1 MTALALLAIAA
12 APGQTPAVEFNR
24 DIRPI
29 LSDNCFACHGPDA
42 NKRKAKLRL
51 DDREAAIAKGA
62 IVPGQVAESEMITRI
77 LLPASD
83 ELSMPPKE
91 AHKKLTAKQIE
102 TLKTWVEQGAK
113 YQPHWAYIVPT
124 KPNRPSDSAGANAI
138 DHFIAA
144 ELAKVK
150 ATMSPEA
157 DRRTL
162 IRRLSLDLTGL
173 PPSPK
178 EVDEFVNDQSPN
190 AYEKVVD
197 RLLARPQYGER
208 MATPWLDL
216 VRFADTVG
224 YHGDQ
229 NQRIFPYR
237 DYVIKSFNDNKPFDQ
252 FTKEQIAGDLL
263 PKPTK
268 EQLVATGFN
277 RLNMMTREGG
287 AQPQE
292 YLAKY
297 QGDRVRT
304 VSMAWLGSTL
314 GCAECHDHKYD
325 PFTARDFYSMSAF
338 FADIRQWGVYSDY
351 NYTPNPDLKGWSN
364 DHPFPPELEVES
376 EFIRAKAESARAALM
391 PLGRE
396 AIGKIARDERLRTEY
411 REWNSDVRATVAANG
426 WSIPSPQVGDGA
438 RVEADRRVVVT
449 AKAAKGHATTVR
461 LRPERS
467 TWVSRVRLELLPV
480 EGSIVRDKSPTT
492 IVQFKLTSRTKNRK
506 DASVAFA
513 FAQADRSDVLRW
525 TSTNPIVSPLA
536 GWKTLAGQKGEIHT
550 AEYWLETPV
559 RWSADDEWTATVTSD
574 NVSSFR
580 VAVSPLADESAK
592 SLREAGASDANQL
605 RENEIGDER
614 SWQFILATAADPDL
628 FRRARELHRD
638 YLEHRSGKAWSQVT
652 VSQKPMTTRILPR
665 GNWMD
670 ETGPVVSPATPGF
683 LPGLPTKP
691 GQSMDRRHLAEWLVM
706 KENPLTARVFVN
718 RLWKQFFGNG
728 LSANLEDVG
737 AQGESPSHPEL
748 LDLLAVE
755 FASDWNI
762 KRAVKSLVM
771 SQAYRQASKAKP
783 ELREVDPN
791 NRLLAYQN
799 PRRLEAEFVRD
810 NVLAISGL
818 LEASIG
824 GPSVKPYQPEGY
836 YANIQFPD
844 RPYKI
849 DAGRKQY
856 RRGLYVHWQ
865 RTFLHPMLANFD
877 APSREECLCNRTIAN
892 TPQQALT
899 LLNDP
904 TFTEA
909 ARVLA
914 DQLVS
919 DMGLSSDAAKL
930 ESLYRRSLARSP
942 KAVEVESLTKLLSA
956 QRKHYE
962 ANAGDAEKLLNVG
975 LAAPTKQPKPEVAAW
990 TNVCRVVLNLHETIT
1005 RY

>member
-1 MTALALLAIAA
+1 MTAIALLAIVA
-12 APGQTPAVEFNR
+12 APGQPSAVEFNR

-42 NKRKAKLRL
+42 SKRKAKLRL
-51 DDREAAIAKGA
+51 DDRDAAIAKGA
-62 IVPGQVAESEMITRI
+62 IVPGKLAESELIARI
-77 LLPASD
+77 LLPATD
-83 ELSMPPKE
+83 EHAMPPRE
-91 AHKKLTAKQIE
+91 ARKTLSAKQIE
-102 TLKTWVEQGAK
+102 TLKNWVEQGAK

-124 KPNRPSDSAGANAI
+124 KPNVPAGVNPI

-173 PPSPK
+173 PPSPG
-178 EVDEFVNDQSPN
+178 EVDEFVKDTSPN
-190 AYEKVVD
+190 ACEKVVD
-197 RLLARPQYGER
+197 RLIASPQYGER

-237 DYVIKSFNDNKPFDQ
+237 DYVIKSFNDNKLFDQ
-252 FTKEQIAGDLL
+252 FTREQIAGDLL
-263 PKPTK
+263 PSPTK

-287 AQPQE
+287 AQPKE

-376 EFIRAKAESARAALM
+376 ESIRAKAESANSALM
-391 PLGRE
+391 HLGRDVMR
-396 AIGKIARDERLRTEY
+396 AVARGDRLRAGFNDW
-411 REWNSDVRATVAANG
+411 RNDARATLESNG
-426 WSIPSPQVGDGA
+426 WFTPPPQVGDGS
-438 RVEADRRVVVT
+438 RTEADRRVVVT
-449 AKAAKGHATTVR
+449 AKAGKGHATTVR
-461 LRPERS
+461 LRPERAM
-467 TWVSRVRLELLPV
+467 WVGRVRLELLPV
-480 EGSIVRDKSPTT
+480 AGSITRDKSPSTT
-492 IVQFKLTSRTKNRK
+492 VQFKLTSKSPNGK
-506 DASVAFA
+506 DSAKVFA

-525 TSTNPIVSPLA
+525 TSTNPIVGPLA

-550 AEYWLETPV
+550 AEYWLETPI
-559 RWSADDEWTATVTSD
+559 RWSADDEWTAVVTSD

-580 VAVSPLADESAK
+580 IAVSPFVDEPTTSVRSALQADPDGFQEK
-592 SLREAGASDANQL
+592 DFR
-605 RENEIGDER
+605 DELGR
-614 SWQFILATAADPDL
+614 QFILATAADPEL
-628 FRRARELHRD
+628 FGRARELFRE
-638 YLEHRSGKAWSQVT
+638 YLEHRNGKAWSQIT

-670 ETGPVVSPATPGF
+670 ENGPVVTPATPGF

-691 GQSMDRRHLAEWLVM
+691 GQPMDRRQLADWLVM

-737 AQGESPSHPEL
+737 AQGEPPSHPEL
-748 LDLLAVE
+748 LDWLAVE
-755 FASDWNI
+755 FASDWNV
-762 KRAVKSLVM
+762 KRAVKGLVM
-771 SQAYRQASKAKP
+771 SKAYRQASKAKP
-783 ELREVDPN
+783 ELRDVDPN

-818 LEASIG
+818 LESTIG

-849 DAGRKQY
+849 DTGRKQH

-877 APSREECLCNRTIAN
+877 APSREECLCNRTVAN

-914 DQLVS
+914 DRLVS
-919 DMGLSSDAAKL
+919 DKALSSDAAKL
-930 ESLYRRSLARSP
+930 ESLYRRALARSP
-942 KAVEVESLTKLLSA
+942 KAVEVESLSKLLNA

-975 LAAPTKQPKPEVAAW
+975 LAAPTKQSKPEVAAW